1 MASPKINE
9 VYLVSACLAG
19 ENCRYDGKNC
29 RDPSVEE
36 MVRRGEAIAVCP
48 EILGGLGVPRETC
61 EIIRDED
68 GNAAVFS
75 QSGKDCTKN
84 FLKGAREALR
94 IARENRITKAI
105 LKSLSPSCGFG
116 KVYDG
121 TFSGSLKDGNGVT
134 AELLHENGIQVYKG
148 FEFDCPVQT

>member
-1 MASPKINE
+1 MVFPNITA

-29 RDPSVEE
+29 RDPIVEE
-36 MVRRGEAIAVCP
+36 LVRRGEAIAVCP
-48 EILGGLGVPRETC
+48 EMLGGLGVPREIC
-61 EIIRDED
+61 EITRDEN
-68 GNAAVFS
+68 GNVAVFS
-75 QSGKDCTKN
+75 LSGKDCTKN
-84 FLKGAREALR
+84 FLKGAGEVMR
-94 IARENRITKAI
+94 IARENKITKAI

-134 AELLHENGIQVYKG
+134 AELLHKNGIQVCSG
-148 FEFDCPVQT
+148 CEFDHPAQT